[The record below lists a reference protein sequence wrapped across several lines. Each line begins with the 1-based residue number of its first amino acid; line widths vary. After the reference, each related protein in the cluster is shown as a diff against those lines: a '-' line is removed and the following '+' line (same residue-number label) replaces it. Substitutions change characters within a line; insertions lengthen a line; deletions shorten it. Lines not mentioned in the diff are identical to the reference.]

1 MGTAGK
7 KRICMIV
14 EGAYPYIVGGVSVWV
29 HQLISNL
36 PEFEFVLWTIVPQ
49 KGEPLKFKLPPNV
62 VDLVEIPLSEKLKPG
77 TRKHRVQKQW
87 KEIGR
92 FHEEMEKGQFGNFSQ
107 FFRHFDPANPRALNP
122 ENFFRDLQG
131 WEMLTSKYNIH
142 HPISPFVKYY
152 WAWRA
157 IHIPMF
163 QMMQSPVPRADVYH
177 AVSTGYAGLLG
188 SLAKVKRG
196 RPFLLTEHGIYAK
209 EREIEINQS
218 EMYIGYQKRMWRNNF
233 YSLAKMAYAHADKI
247 IALFQKNRAIQI
259 EIGAPP
265 ERTLVIPN
273 GIKIANFKNIRPK
286 PHKLFNVGF
295 VGRMVAI
302 KDVKNFILAARIIKD
317 QIPRAHFYLI
327 GPQDEQAEYFKEL
340 LILVQNLG
348 LKNSV
353 TFTGKVD
360 VKKYFPILDA
370 ICLTSIKEAQPLAII
385 EAMVA
390 GVPVVATNVGD
401 VADILKSDGIV
412 VPPKN
417 PQQIARG
424 VVRYATDEAFRQRCI
439 QNARERAIREYDL
452 DVLIRRYGEMY
463 REYAQKGTVSRQA
476 V

>member
-1 MGTAGK
+1 
-7 KRICMIV
+7 MIV

-36 PEFEFVLWTIVPQ
+36 SEFEFILWTVVPQ
-49 KGEPLKFKLPPNV
+49 KGERLRFKLPPNV
-62 VDLVEIPLSEKLKPG
+62 VDLVEIPLSEKLKLG
-77 TRKHRVQKQW
+77 TRKHQVHKPWQDIVQ
-87 KEIGR
+87 
-92 FHEEMEKGQFGNFSQ
+92 FHEEMEKGHFENFRK
-107 FFRHFDPANPRALNP
+107 FFQHFDPDNPRALNP
-122 ENFFRDLQG
+122 ENYFRDLQG
-131 WEMLTSKYNIH
+131 WELLTQKYNTH

-157 IHIPMF
+157 AHIPLF
-163 QMMQSPVPRADVYH
+163 QMVQAPIPRADVYH

-188 SLAKVKRG
+188 SLAKVKKR

-218 EMYIGYQKRMWRNNF
+218 ELYVGYQKRMWSNNF
-233 YSLAKMAYAHADKI
+233 YSLARLAYTHADKI
-247 IALFQKNRAIQI
+247 IALFRKNQQVQI

-265 ERTLVIPN
+265 ERTEVIPN
-273 GIKIANFKNIRPK
+273 GIKIAQFIKIQPR
-286 PHKLFNVGF
+286 PHKQFNVGF

-302 KDVKNFILAARIIKD
+302 KDVKNFILASRIVKD
-317 QIPRAHFYLI
+317 QIPHAHFYLI
-327 GPQDEQAEYFKEL
+327 GPQDEQADYFREL

-348 LKNSV
+348 LKGAV

-360 VKKYFPILDA
+360 VKKYFPILDVL
-370 ICLTSIKEAQPLAII
+370 CLTSIKEAQPLAII
-385 EAMVA
+385 EAMAA

-401 VADILKSDGIV
+401 VADILQSNGIV

-424 VVRYATDEAFRQRCI
+424 VVRFATDENFRQKCI
-439 QNARERAIREYDL
+439 QNGRQHAIREYDL
-452 DVLIRRYGEMY
+452 DALIQRYGQMY
-463 REYAQKGTVSRQA
+463 RHYAETQSPAQQA